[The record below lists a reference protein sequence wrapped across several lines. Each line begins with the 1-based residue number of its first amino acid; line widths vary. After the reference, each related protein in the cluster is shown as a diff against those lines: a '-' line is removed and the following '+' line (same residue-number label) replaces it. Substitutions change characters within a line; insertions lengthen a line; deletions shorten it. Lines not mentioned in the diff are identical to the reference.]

1 MEEGTNSAQSTSAD
15 STLDGYRTSIDNI
28 DSALIHILAERFKI
42 TEKIGAHKARTGL
55 PAEDPQREQRQVARL
70 RALAATAGLDPAFTE
85 KFLRFVIDEV
95 IRHHS
100 RHKTTATGDQS
111 ASAVEAG
118 GVGSGSGDDGAA
130 AESSAGGDGVGSGSG
145 ESGATVES
153 RRDEG
158 GDGVAGG

>member
-100 RHKTTATGDQS
+100 RHKTTATGDQPP
-111 ASAVEAG
+111 AAVEA

-130 AESSAGGDGVGSGSG
+130 AESSSGGGGGVSSGS
-145 ESGATVES
+145 S
-153 RRDEG
+153 EG